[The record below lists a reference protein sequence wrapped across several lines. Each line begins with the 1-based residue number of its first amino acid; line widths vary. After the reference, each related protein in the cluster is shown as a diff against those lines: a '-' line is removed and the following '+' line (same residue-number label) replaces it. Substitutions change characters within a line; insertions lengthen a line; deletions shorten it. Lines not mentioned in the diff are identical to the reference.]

1 MSKAGYTVAT
11 VNPAT
16 QVTAPVALA
25 ANVARS
31 VLGVQAPAAFG
42 LELKK
47 IRVGLYG
54 TSATAVPGDIE
65 LCAATFATNPP
76 VAASTADVLAVTP
89 QQIYGRVIPAGFLAS
104 MAWTAGGGKD
114 PTVLSVI
121 DTWPLSPNGG
131 VVLYDLPLGDSPDCA
146 PNTGFVLR
154 AKFAAAVTISA
165 SFWLERI

>member
-16 QVTAPVALA
+16 QVTAPVALT

-47 IRVGLYG
+47 LRVGLYG
-54 TSATAVPGDIE
+54 ISATAVPGDIE
-65 LCAATFATNPP
+65 VCAATFATNPP
-76 VAASTADVLAVTP
+76 VAGASTDMTAVVP
-89 QQIYGRVIPAGFLAS
+89 QQVYGRPIPAGFLAS
-104 MAWTAGGGKD
+104 MAWTAGKE

-121 DTWPLSPNGG
+121 DTWPLTPNGG

-146 PNTGFVLR
+146 PNTGFILR
-154 AKFAAAVTISA
+154 AKFPAAVSISA
-165 SFWLERI
+165 CFWLERI